1 MSGHPMPIRIRG
13 VVYPSQQAAAIAL
26 GVHPTTICKALEAG
40 TLDRVALRM
49 GGNPGKP
56 CVFRGKRYPSR
67 AAAAADCGVSIAKV
81 RAEIAAQASVR
92 RAA

>member
-1 MSGHPMPIRIRG
+1 MPIRIRG
-13 VVYPSQQAAAIAL
+13 VIYRSQQAAAIAL

-67 AAAAADCGVSIAKV
+67 AAAAAACGVSVTTV
-81 RAEIAAQASVR
+81 RAAIKAQGEVRKAA
-92 RAA
+92 